1 MKILV
6 LGYGN
11 IGKLIAKDLSDSL
24 PSAEVTVAGRH
35 RENLENTLKS
45 INREKV
51 SGITLDAHDFSELV
65 STIEKFD
72 LAIGALP
79 GDIGYQSL
87 KAAIKARVDLVD
99 VSFMP
104 EDPLPLNDSAIE
116 AGITIVPDCGVAPG
130 ISNLL
135 VGHATSEIDTVENV
149 KIMVGGLPETPVDPL
164 GYTITWSPEGLIDE
178 YTRKATIIKNGKPAQ
193 VDALI
198 GLEEIDFPKVG
209 KLEGFYTDGLRTLI
223 HTVKGVKT
231 MWEKTL
237 RYPGH
242 VQKMKLIRALGF
254 LDSQPINV
262 GGVDIAPRDVTTKLF
277 EQKLRKPH
285 IKDILVMNIEV
296 TGKMGDVQQRFAYQM
311 LERYDKEIKATAMA
325 RTTGYPTSIVAQLVA
340 QKAIRETGVIPLEK
354 LGSNNSIFNKIIN
367 GLEDRQIKIATANKL
382 VC

>member
-65 STIEKFD
+65 STIEKFN

-193 VDALI
+193 VDALT

-311 LERYDKEIKATAMA
+311 LERCDEKNNATAMA

>member
-11 IGKLIAKDLSDSL
+11 IGKLIARDLSDSL
-24 PSAEVTVAGRH
+24 PSAELSVAGRH
-35 RENLENTLKS
+35 RENLENTVKN
-45 INREKV
+45 INKERV
-51 SGITLDAHDFSELV
+51 SAVTLDAYDFTELV

-79 GDIGYQSL
+79 GDVGYQSL
-87 KAAIKARVDLVD
+87 RAAIKARVDFVD

-104 EDPLPLNDSAIE
+104 ENPLPLNDTATE
-116 AGITIVPDCGVAPG
+116 AGIAIVPDCGIAPG

-135 VGHATSEIDTVENV
+135 VGHATSKIDTVESV

-164 GYTITWSPEGLIDE
+164 DYTITWSPEGLVDE
-178 YTRKATIIKNGKPAQ
+178 YTRKATIIKNGKLAQ
-193 VDALI
+193 VDALT

-223 HTVKGVKT
+223 HTVKGAKT

-242 VQKMKLIRALGF
+242 VQKVKLIKALGF
-254 LDSQPINV
+254 LDSRPIRV
-262 GGVDIAPRDVTTKLF
+262 GGVRIAPRDVTTKLF
-277 EQKLRKPH
+277 EQKLQKPH
-285 IKDILVMNIEV
+285 VKDILVMRIEV
-296 TGKMGDVQQRFAYQM
+296 TGKIGEIEQRFTYQM
-311 LERYDKEIKATAMA
+311 LECYDKKNNATAMA
-325 RTTGYPTSIVAQLVA
+325 RTTGYPASIVAQLIA
-340 QKAIRETGVIPLEK
+340 QKVIRETGVIPLEK
-354 LGSNNSIFNKIIN
+354 LGSNDTIFSKIITE
-367 GLEDRQIKIATANKL
+367 LEARQMKIAMANNE